1 MFAQGWAQE
10 GRIPRDVASWPDISI
25 PRKRLQT
32 RGGNNRASCCPLGP
46 LGLHPVWRGFG
57 GTDPAVPDRVGTA
70 ELDMCNIALFSDV
83 ASNKAPGQL
92 SQRFW
97 NQAVNPRSVCL
108 APSHSHSGILSI
120 PVGWRQPDLPSQLLC
135 PVPLPPEGIRACVR
149 WLQSRQSP
157 ARARKEKFP
166 FQRQPGKAFL
176 EDESMWSLWSPWMCS
191 GVHTQTVRLPK
202 VGSILHL
209 IKGESSHLS
218 KVLI

>member
-1 MFAQGWAQE
+1 MGERIQLFLTEWARQSSIFAILLHFLTWPP
-10 GRIPRDVASWPDISI
+10 IKLLASS
-25 PRKRLQT
+25 
-32 RGGNNRASCCPLGP
+32 ASVSG
-46 LGLHPVWRGFG
+46 
-57 GTDPAVPDRVGTA
+57 
-70 ELDMCNIALFSDV
+70 
-83 ASNKAPGQL
+83 
-92 SQRFW
+92 

-135 PVPLPPEGIRACVR
+135 PVPLPPEGIRACVH
-149 WLQSRQSP
+149 WLQSSQSP